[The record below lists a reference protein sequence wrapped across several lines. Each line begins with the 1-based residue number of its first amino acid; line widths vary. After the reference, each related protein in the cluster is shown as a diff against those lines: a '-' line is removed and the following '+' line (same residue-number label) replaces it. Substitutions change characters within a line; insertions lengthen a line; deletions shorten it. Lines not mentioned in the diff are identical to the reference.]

1 MALTFAKGVDD
12 QHPAVYGVAHN
23 RQCGVGSII
32 SRRQRAHWKIDA
44 ANAPVSAPDR
54 FSSRHAIDAL
64 NRNGR

>member
-1 MALTFAKGVDD
+1 MVSRAIASVGLAALFLA
-12 QHPAVYGVAHN
+12 
-23 RQCGVGSII
+23 GS
-32 SRRQRAHWKIDA
+32 AHWKIDA